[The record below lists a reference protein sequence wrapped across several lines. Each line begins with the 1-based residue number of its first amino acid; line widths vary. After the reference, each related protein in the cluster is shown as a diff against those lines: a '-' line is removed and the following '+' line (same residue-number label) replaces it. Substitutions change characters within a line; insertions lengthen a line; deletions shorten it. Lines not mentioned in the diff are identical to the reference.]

1 MRTKNRNKQ
10 FTQSCIALI
19 TIAKFQ
25 RKQPPELYEPIDSPS
40 WILNKEKEA
49 KGAFPM
55 TMGDPKSRNDR
66 TVEWGNGGK
75 KTPNPKRRND
85 GKSLEILEDEMMENH
100 SKSQTTEV

>member
-1 MRTKNRNKQ
+1 M
-10 FTQSCIALI
+10 

-85 GKSLEILEDEMMENH
+85 GKSLEILEDEMMENPKRRKYNYKAL
-100 SKSQTTEV
+100 SLKGKTADNQLK